1 MQLSLQLSTQ
11 RHSHIVAY
19 ASRTGTRTTLAALR
33 GAGWR
38 LLVSATGVWR
48 TEGFPYALDNGAWTS
63 FQQGRPFDEGLF
75 TGLVAQLGAGADWV
89 VAPDIVAGGLKSLAY
104 TEAWLPRLS
113 AYHAL
118 VAVQDGMSVEDVRP
132 LLSPG
137 RVGLFVGGSTEW
149 KVETIPIWGRLA
161 REAGCYLHVGRVNT
175 AKRMRLCMVSG
186 ADSFDGTSVTKFP
199 KTLGL
204 LERTR
209 REECLVRMY

>member
-104 TEAWLPRLS
+104 TEAWLPRLTQ
-113 AYHAL
+113 YHAL
-118 VAVQDGMSVEDVRP
+118 VAVQDGMEEADVRP

-149 KVETIPIWGRLA
+149 KVATIPQWGRLA

-186 ADSFDGTSVTKFP
+186 ANSFDGTSVTKFP